1 MGDLIRARLAARPFV
16 PFRLVL
22 TGGHSS
28 DVLDPDLAV
37 VEGDDVVKV
46 FSRPPGRPN
55 GRDLKSVVSVPHV
68 VLIEDV
74 DDGPILVVVGS

>member
-1 MGDLIRARLAARPFV
+1 MGDLIRAWLAARPFI
-16 PFRLVL
+16 PFRLSM
-22 TGGHSS
+22 TGGSS
-28 DVLDPDLAV
+28 QDVTEPDLAV
-37 VEGDDVVKV
+37 VEGDDIVKV
-46 FSRPPGRPN
+46 FYRSPGCPN